1 MALSSLMGIVRK
13 PEVSGYWSTNRLLKG
28 SIFNSVMPR
37 NCFQSILQFLHFANN
52 SKYNTNDP
60 NCDRL
65 YKVRPLVQYLI
76 SKFKRV
82 YISIDEEL
90 HLWKGKRLFKQY
102 IPLKRERFGIKMFCV
117 YETTGYLWNS
127 YVYLGKEPD
136 AIATYMEMVRRL
148 GKSGAVIPRLV
159 ESPLRIGTLARNF
172 FPSLWEW
179 DSCLRNCMEE

>member
-28 SIFNSVMPR
+28 CVMPR
-37 NCFQSILQFLHFANN
+37 NCFQSILQSLHFADN
-52 SKYNTNDP
+52 SKYNTNEP

-82 YISIDEEL
+82 YIPEEHISIDEEL
-90 HLWKGKRLFKQY
+90 RLWKGKRLFKQY
-102 IPLKRERFGIKMFCV
+102 IPLKMFCV
-117 YETTGYLWNS
+117 CETTGYLWNS
-127 YVYLGKEPD
+127 YVYLGNEPD

-148 GKSGAVIPRLV
+148 GKSGTEIPRLM
-159 ESPLRIGTLARNF
+159 EAPLGIGTLARNV
-172 FPSLWEW
+172 FPSL
-179 DSCLRNCMEE
+179 